1 MKNMKVI
8 GDIGNTEVKIC
19 LVNDKFRI
27 LKKINLKTTE
37 INKSNINNKLKFF
50 LKNKKNLNII
60 VFSSVVPKIFKQ
72 FSYFFK
78 KNMNKKIIEIKELK
92 LNTIIDIRVNKKQ
105 LGSDRLANSIAIM
118 DSKNNYIIIDFGTA
132 TTFDVI
138 KKNKYLGGVIS
149 PGINL
154 SLKTLTSRA
163 SLIPKI
169 NLKKISNV
177 IGKNTNEAVRSGFF
191 WGYAGLIDN
200 MIKLIKK
207 QTKSDFKV
215 VLTGGLAYLY
225 KNSINTKCKVDKDL
239 TIKGIIKITK
249 NLI

>member
-1 MKNMKVI
+1 MKII

-19 LVNDKFRI
+19 LVDNKFNI
-27 LKKINLKTTE
+27 KKKIIIKTNE
-37 INKSNINNKLKFF
+37 INQSKLKNKLKFL
-50 LKNKKNLNII
+50 LKQRNTLETI
-60 VFSSVVPKIFKQ
+60 VFSSVVPKVYKQ
-72 FSYFFK
+72 FIIFFK
-78 KNMNKKIIEIKELK
+78 FNLNKNIVEIKNFK
-92 LNTIIDIRVNKKQ
+92 LNKLIDIKVNKKQ
-105 LGSDRLANSIAIM
+105 VGSDRIANSIAAI
-118 DSKNNYIIIDFGTA
+118 DSINNYIIIDFGTA
-132 TTFDVI
+132 TTFDVLI
-138 KKNKYLGGVIS
+138 KNKYLGGIIS

-154 SLKTLTSRA
+154 SLNTLISKA
-163 SLIPKI
+163 SLIPEI

-177 IGKNTNEAVRSGFF
+177 IGKNTLDAVRSGFF

-207 QTKSDFKV
+207 QTKSSFKII
-215 VLTGGLAYLY
+215 LTGGLADLY

>member
-1 MKNMKVI
+1 MKII

-19 LVNDKFRI
+19 LVDKNFNIKKKII
-27 LKKINLKTTE
+27 LKSNNITLFIIKKKL
-37 INKSNINNKLKFF
+37 NKF
-50 LKNKKNLNII
+50 LKYKKHINYI
-60 VFSSVVPKIFKQ
+60 VFSSVVPQIYKQ

-78 KNMNKKIIEIKELK
+78 SNFNISITEIKN
-92 LNTIIDIRVNKKQ
+92 LNLNKIIDIKVNKKQ
-105 LGSDRLANSIAIM
+105 VGSDRLANSIAAI
-118 DSKNNYIIIDFGTA
+118 DNKFNYIIIDFGTA

-138 KKNKYLGGVIS
+138 VKNKYLGGIIS

-154 SLKTLTSRA
+154 SLRTLTSKA
-163 SLIPKI
+163 SLIPTI

-207 QTKSDFKV
+207 QTKSRFSII
-215 VLTGGLAYLY
+215 LTGGLADLY
-225 KNSINTKCKVDKDL
+225 KNSINAKCKVDKDL
-239 TIKGIIKITK
+239 TIKGIMKITK
-249 NLI
+249 RLV

>member
-1 MKNMKVI
+1 
-8 GDIGNTEVKIC
+8 
-19 LVNDKFRI
+19 
-27 LKKINLKTTE
+27 
-37 INKSNINNKLKFF
+37 
-50 LKNKKNLNII
+50 
-60 VFSSVVPKIFKQ
+60 
-72 FSYFFK
+72 
-78 KNMNKKIIEIKELK
+78 MNKKIIEIKELK

-249 NLI
+249 ILF

>member
-1 MKNMKVI
+1 MKII

-19 LVNDKFRI
+19 LVNNKFKI
-27 LKKINLKTTE
+27 LKKINIKTTE
-37 INKSNINNKLKFF
+37 INKFKINNKLKFL
-50 LKNKKNLNII
+50 LKNKRNLKNI

-72 FSYFFK
+72 MSYFFK
-78 KNMNKKIIEIKELK
+78 KNMNKKIIEIKQLK
-92 LNTIIDIRVNKKQ
+92 LNTIIDIKVNKKQ
-105 LGSDRLANSIAIM
+105 VGSDRLANSIAIM

-132 TTFDVI
+132 TTFDVL

-154 SLKTLTSRA
+154 SLKTLASKA
-163 SLIPKI
+163 SLIPNI

-215 VLTGGLAYLY
+215 ILTGGLAHLY
-225 KNSINTKCKVDKDL
+225 KNSINTKCKIDKDL
-239 TIKGIIKITK
+239 TIKGIIKIIK
-249 NLI
+249 ILV

>member
-1 MKNMKVI
+1 MKII

-19 LVNDKFRI
+19 LVDKNFKI
-27 LKKINLKTTE
+27 KKKINIQTSEINLSILKIKLKKI
-37 INKSNINNKLKFF
+37 I
-50 LKNKKNLNII
+50 KNKKKIENI
-60 VFSSVVPKIFKQ
+60 VFSSVVPEILSKFSKLFK
-72 FSYFFK
+72 FSL
-78 KNMNKKIIEIKELK
+78 NKKIIEIKQLK
-92 LNTIIDIRVNKKQ
+92 LDELIDIKVNKKQ
-105 LGSDRLANSIAIM
+105 VGSDRLANSISVI
-118 DSKNNYIIIDFGTA
+118 DENNNYIIIDFGTA

-138 KKNKYLGGVIS
+138 IKKKYLGGIIS

-154 SLKTLTSRA
+154 SLNTLTSRA
-163 SLIPKI
+163 SLIPEI

-177 IGKNTNEAVRSGFF
+177 IGKNTNEAVRSGFY

-200 MIKLIKK
+200 IIKLIKR

-215 VLTGGLAYLY
+215 ILTGGLANLY

-249 NLI
+249 SLI

>member
-1 MKNMKVI
+1 MKII

-19 LVNDKFRI
+19 LVDKNFKI
-27 LKKINLKTTE
+27 KKKINIQTSEINLSILKIKLKKIIQ
-37 INKSNINNKLKFF
+37 INKKIEN
-50 LKNKKNLNII
+50 I
-60 VFSSVVPKIFKQ
+60 VFSSVVPEILNKFSILFKSS
-72 FSYFFK
+72 F
-78 KNMNKKIIEIKELK
+78 NKKIIEIKKLK
-92 LNTIIDIRVNKKQ
+92 LDKLIDIKVNKKQ
-105 LGSDRLANSIAIM
+105 VGSDRLANSISVI
-118 DSKNNYIIIDFGTA
+118 DKTNNYIIIDFGTA

-138 KKNKYLGGVIS
+138 IKKKYLGGIIS

-154 SLKTLTSRA
+154 SLNTLTSRA
-163 SLIPKI
+163 SLIPEI

-177 IGKNTNEAVRSGFF
+177 IGKNTNEAVRSGFY

-200 MIKLIKK
+200 IIKLIKR

-215 VLTGGLAYLY
+215 ILTGGLANLY

-249 NLI
+249 SLI